1 MHSQAVRKHRRTQ
14 AHHHITSLPMVSL
27 ETLMAVSRV
36 SVSIETHTRHL
47 SDLTSV
53 MQAIPALDFV
63 SGAALA
69 ITQIE

>member
-1 MHSQAVRKHRRTQ
+1 MHSQAVRKHRITQ

-27 ETLMAVSRV
+27 ETLMGVSEV

-53 MQAIPALDFV
+53 MQEIPSLDIY
-63 SGAALA
+63 SGAGLA
-69 ITQIE
+69 ITRIG

>member
-1 MHSQAVRKHRRTQ
+1 
-14 AHHHITSLPMVSL
+14 MVSL
-27 ETLMAVSRV
+27 ETLMGVSKV

-53 MQAIPALDFV
+53 MKAIPALDFV

-69 ITQIE
+69 ITQIG